1 MTREATAAGV
11 RRDPAGS
18 HGDGPVTIRLAD
30 QLAGRLRWLIGIRLV
45 VITSVLLPTFLFEI
59 ATPSPGRDLG
69 FLYLLAGAT
78 YLASLLYIAL
88 LKLLESHAALQA
100 YIQFSGDL
108 LLVTG
113 LVYYFGGISS
123 PFSILYLIVVIV
135 ASILL
140 ERRAGLSVATIAWVL
155 YAATVVAIYFGWV
168 ASPQDPRAPAESIGR
183 LAYYLAI
190 HFFGLYAVALMT
202 SRLAQSVTVAERELR
217 EKREDLA
224 DLQVAHRDVIE
235 SIPSGLITTDR
246 AGNLTSV
253 NRAAQDILGKSEEE
267 LLARPIENIGLFSAE
282 AWERL
287 TGNGPAAERGR
298 REVEYLR
305 DGKVLQ
311 IGYSLSLLT
320 TAEGAP
326 SGHILIFQ
334 DLSEWRKL
342 QEEVRIK
349 DRMAAVGELASGIA
363 HEIGN
368 PLAAISGSVQMLSST
383 LEGQTSQQKL
393 LTIIHKESQRL
404 DRTIKGFLK
413 FARPKERAS
422 VRFDI
427 AALLT
432 EHVELLRNSSEVSEG
447 HRLIVDLMPSSVS
460 IIADPDQISQIFWN
474 LARNALRA
482 MPGGGTLRIE
492 GTLEDSGYRVHFI
505 DDGRG
510 MTEEERANLFHPFHS
525 FFDAGS
531 GIGMAIVYQIVQE
544 HGGRLLVE
552 SSPGRGTT
560 ITVELPVGKPAA
572 VTTVPVGA

>member
-1 MTREATAAGV
+1 MTREAEESIT
-11 RRDPAGS
+11 S
-18 HGDGPVTIRLAD
+18 RLES

-59 ATPSPGRDLG
+59 ASPSPGRDLG

-88 LKLLESHAALQA
+88 LKLLEAHAAVQA
-100 YIQFSGDL
+100 YIQFVGDL

-140 ERRAGLSVATIAWVL
+140 ERRAGLSVATIAWLL
-155 YAATVVAIYFGWV
+155 YATTVIAIFFGW
-168 ASPQDPRAPAESIGR
+168 ASAPQAAAETGESIGR

-235 SIPSGLITTDR
+235 SIPSGLITTDL
-246 AGNLTSV
+246 AGNLTSI
-253 NRAAQDILGKSEEE
+253 NRAAQEILGKGEEM
-267 LLARPIENIGLFSAE
+267 LLARPIESTGLFSAE
-282 AWERL
+282 AWRQL
-287 TGNGPAAERGR
+287 TEEGPEADRGR
-298 REVEYLR
+298 REVEYPR
-305 DGKVLQ
+305 DGRVLQ
-311 IGYSLSLLT
+311 VGYSLSLLT

-349 DRMAAVGELASGIA
+349 DRMAAVGGLASGIA

-393 LTIIHKESQRL
+393 LSIIHKESQRL
-404 DRTIKGFLK
+404 DRTIKGFLQ

-427 AALLT
+427 ARLLT
-432 EHVELLRNSSEVSEG
+432 EHVELLRNSSEVSDE
-447 HRLIVDLMPSSVS
+447 HRLIVDLEPASVS

-482 MPGGGTLRIE
+482 MPGGGTLRVV
-492 GTLEDSGYRVHFI
+492 GNLQGSGYRILFI

-525 FFDAGS
+525 FFDGGT

-544 HGGRLLVE
+544 HGGRLLIE
-552 SSPGRGTT
+552 SRPGRGTT
-560 ITVELPVGKPAA
+560 ITVELPVGKRAP
-572 VTTVPVGA
+572 TTVPVGA